1 MRVSGAVAIRC
12 VVLALVHF
20 ATVEHQDNQAN
31 DEGAGQ
37 FEGACAHQRDEAE
50 HATQYRTNQA
60 NKVTDVDAFETNQVN
75 TGVEVRQHG
84 QQYRDTGQFAEQV
97 RGCLLSTSIIAL
109 AVYSLFQVTLKN
121 KWK

>member
-1 MRVSGAVAIRC
+1 MRVSGGVVIRC

-31 DEGAGQ
+31 DESAGQ

-60 NKVTDVDAFETNQVN
+60 NEVTDVDAFETNQVN
-75 TGVEVRQHG
+75 TGVEVRQLMKL
-84 QQYRDTGQFAEQV
+84 Y
-97 RGCLLSTSIIAL
+97 C
-109 AVYSLFQVTLKN
+109 
-121 KWK
+121 